1 MGKKRR
7 EEMKKKSS
15 FQEWK
20 ENRKSTKEMKIIRSE
35 EDWIYRVKLQ
45 CMKEDD

>member
-7 EEMKKKSS
+7 EEMKTKSTWAKWN
-15 FQEWK
+15 E
-20 ENRKSTKEMKIIRSE
+20 ERKTTKEMKIIRSE

-45 CMKEDD
+45 CMKEDN